1 MRSLAGIKRGWGK
14 FGVDFDDLGTDCSGG
29 KTIFDCTTSVC
40 TETCA
45 QFPIIGECFDGVGE
59 CGGVIDRNEK
69 GVFAMPG
76 DFPATW
82 NIGGNDRAS
91 EGRRFEQ

>member
-1 MRSLAGIKRGWGK
+1 MRSLARIKRGWGK

-29 KTIFDCTTSVC
+29 KTIFDRTTSVC

-59 CGGVIDRNEK
+59 CGGQEYERAEH
-69 GVFAMPG
+69 
-76 DFPATW
+76 
-82 NIGGNDRAS
+82 GGKAQ
-91 EGRRFEQ
+91 GRSHTGPFR